1 MGRLKKENENLQK
14 INEDQEILI
23 EEQMTTLNEKENKI
37 ATFITEHNLEIDCI
51 KKETEAKNEKFE
63 ERMKKEIQEIKSKDG
78 NKFEL
83 LLEGEKR
90 RVKDILEIQNKHKIE
105 LKSKDDEIEKLKESH
120 KNELSQKETEIS
132 NFKTKHK
139 AEIEEI

>member
-1 MGRLKKENENLQK
+1 MKKENENLQK

-37 ATFITEHNLEIDCI
+37 ATFITEHNLEIERI
-51 KKETEAKNEKFE
+51 KKENESKNEKFE

-83 LLEGEKR
+83 LLG
-90 RVKDILEIQNKHKIE
+90 
-105 LKSKDDEIEKLKESH
+105 KSKFYV
-120 KNELSQKETEIS
+120 NIS
-132 NFKTKHK
+132 PQDGN
-139 AEIEEI
+139 

>member
-1 MGRLKKENENLQK
+1 MG
-14 INEDQEILI
+14 
-23 EEQMTTLNEKENKI
+23 
-37 ATFITEHNLEIDCI
+37 
-51 KKETEAKNEKFE
+51 

-105 LKSKDDEIEKLKESH
+105 LKYKDNEIEKLKESH
-120 KNELSQKETEIS
+120 KNELIQKDTEIS

-139 AEIEEI
+139 SEIEEVSQEYEETVNEVMDDNKKLKVEING

>member
-1 MGRLKKENENLQK
+1 MKKENENLQK

-37 ATFITEHNLEIDCI
+37 ATFITEHNLEIERI
-51 KKETEAKNEKFE
+51 KKENEAKNEKFE

-83 LLEGEKR
+83 LLGK
-90 RVKDILEIQNKHKIE
+90 
-105 LKSKDDEIEKLKESH
+105 
-120 KNELSQKETEIS
+120 S
-132 NFKTKHK
+132 NFYVN
-139 AEIEEI
+139 ISPLYGD